1 MNETDVPGTVDAA
14 HIDAA
19 DRARRTIAA
28 VWRIESARIV
38 ATLTRFVG
46 DVGQAEDLAQE
57 ALVEALKQWPDEGV
71 PRNPGAWLTAV
82 AKRRAIDGWRRRE
95 RLDER
100 YAAMALSLIHI

>member
-1 MNETDVPGTVDAA
+1 MTGADDRCFSDRHTANGRRRWRRTPPERAVAAAGDAVVDVPNSD
-14 HIDAA
+14 A

-57 ALVEALKQWPDEGV
+57 ALVEALKQWPD
-71 PRNPGAWLTAV
+71 
-82 AKRRAIDGWRRRE
+82 
-95 RLDER
+95 
-100 YAAMALSLIHI
+100 